1 MAGEIE
7 EPFSLSFQTDS
18 LHSGS
23 ISFGR
28 FENEP
33 LSWERRSSFS
43 HNRYL
48 EEVEK
53 CSKPG
58 SVIEKKAYFEAHFK
72 RKALLLQGSS
82 ECQNANEDETGE
94 NDFFENEG
102 CRDGYEN
109 VTEGSRC
116 DQFDGIAFEN
126 VDVHYAE
133 DLNGNEESH
142 NYHFDENVSETAYWR
157 QEFDDGNER
166 SQYYFANETSKFT
179 HFDES
184 PERSEYHG
192 ELDVMEC
199 EREDPSVLPAESPM
213 KAALANADGLVN
225 TAPED
230 VNTVE
235 TCHTG
240 IVCDKSL
247 PSNDEAEIELQKN
260 RNNDAVDVNESSKAI
275 NLSPKSATSRR
286 VGKSSLENRKNLS
299 PKLRIAVENKSIK
312 PQLNSQSHVQKPI
325 SLKTSKTAA
334 KSRSR
339 IEKECP
345 GRIKAEKQS
354 LQASTPVRRS
364 SQRSPKT
371 QDSESSA
378 TKSKVENKSS
388 EKDQMRAKKVAE
400 SQPSASKNIDPRGHQ
415 TPNRLKQTAA
425 DSSKLQF
432 QFYMKLEE
440 KMHAKEAE
448 MNQMQAK
455 TQEKRQA
462 EIRQFRKTLNF
473 KATPMPS
480 FYQATAW
487 PGSDGNKTPA
497 TIRHKSTS
505 PGTKSTARS
514 PMLSKARKDRGL
526 TMTESVNTA
535 DKPESSEVSKSST
548 TDLSEVS
555 SAPQSHSSIHHEARM
570 KNGNTERKPRE
581 KERSPSL
588 QKYRV
593 SETSKATKD
602 NRSEVK
608 PKVGARRNSN
618 EMMRKNMKGI
628 GLGSS
633 SGIGSLAVGVAS

>member
-94 NDFFENEG
+94 NDVFENEG

-109 VTEGSRC
+109 VTE
-116 DQFDGIAFEN
+116 
-126 VDVHYAE
+126 E

-166 SQYYFANETSKFT
+166 SQYYFGNETSKFT

-184 PERSEYHG
+184 PEHSEYYG

-213 KAALANADGLVN
+213 KAALANADRLVN

-299 PKLRIAVENKSIK
+299 PKSRIAVENKSIK
-312 PQLNSQSHVQKPI
+312 PKLISQSHVQKPI

-334 KSRSR
+334 KSQSR

-345 GRIKAEKQS
+345 GRMKAEKQS
-354 LQASTPVRRS
+354 LQTSTPVRRS

-400 SQPSASKNIDPRGHQ
+400 SQPSASKKIDPRGHQ

-425 DSSKLQF
+425 DSSKLVMRPSSAAF
-432 QFYMKLEE
+432 SFKSDERAE
-440 KMHAKEAE
+440 RRKEA
-448 MNQMQAK
+448 
-455 TQEKRQA
+455 
-462 EIRQFRKTLNF
+462 
-473 KATPMPS
+473 
-480 FYQATAW
+480 
-487 PGSDGNKTPA
+487 
-497 TIRHKSTS
+497 
-505 PGTKSTARS
+505 
-514 PMLSKARKDRGL
+514 SKADFIANQTFCRFNFNLNSILSHWGSSL
-526 TMTESVNTA
+526 HSSVFM
-535 DKPESSEVSKSST
+535 KSLKWVSKSST
-548 TDLSEVS
+548 TELSEVS
-555 SAPQSHSSIHHEARM
+555 SAPRSHSSIHHEARM

-602 NRSEVK
+602 HRIEVK

-618 EMMRKNMKGI
+618 EMLRKSMKGI